1 MNCTTKDSISSC
13 TGGTRGSS
21 AGVIEEIRSTKAKRM
36 GKVQDV
42 KYFLEGVRKAEIDFE
57 KIAVGFE
64 GLNVTSPVNNTGAFM
79 IRPGRAGV
87 LVPLR
92 RYTVLTV
99 QLVSYRFEEW
109 TEEHMGQAQANSLF
123 SPSPGLTSILPRD
136 CLCSSNSRRR
146 SPVPS
151 LKKHP
156 CPKPSYTQHQ
166 TFRSSSTTKPSS
178 SCTSTRDQMD
188 CKR

>member
-1 MNCTTKDSISSC
+1 
-13 TGGTRGSS
+13 
-21 AGVIEEIRSTKAKRM
+21 M

-42 KYFLEGVRKAEIDFE
+42 EYFLEGARKAKIDFE
-57 KIAVGFE
+57 KIAVKFE
-64 GLNVTSPVNNTGAFM
+64 GLNVTSPVNNAGAFM

-123 SPSPGLTSILPRD
+123 SPSRAD
-136 CLCSSNSRRR
+136 FH
-146 SPVPS
+146 PS
-151 LKKHP
+151 ARLLVVI
-156 CPKPSYTQHQ
+156 
-166 TFRSSSTTKPSS
+166 
-178 SCTSTRDQMD
+178 
-188 CKR
+188 